1 MRRILKKSLILM
13 FALLASFLFGS
24 RILNISFQP
33 TAQDDFGVFS
43 DHTFDSLPT
52 PNLPDSVYISYSD
65 FRNNIGDIS
74 ANIVAI
80 NPDTWGKIIRIDTAE
95 ELYRFSIDVSFNF
108 KYTIYE
114 TKLTPQAVER
124 LLSFDY
130 VLGNDIDYSVMKSKQ
145 FNPIGY
151 NFEIEGITYQQSFKG
166 TFDGHGFEIKNL
178 YFSGYNQL
186 TEVLNLG
193 TEFETTVAYIEYY
206 AMFAYNEGTIQNFGM
221 IDPTFEFNF
230 ENETLFKAANIVG
243 LNKETGNVN
252 HVYAIDTRSTALVS
266 GIRMVAAAGQASGVL
281 FDNYGTFNNAYYASR
296 VVMNA
301 SYGSRFTVQPV
312 LYTNHASGT
321 YSNLAYDD
329 TLYQE
334 TVTVSGST
342 YSITTPNAYASSMTT
357 TQLRSTNAVLG
368 SGWFY
373 YPAESN
379 PTPKYPSLLGLT
391 RITGS
396 LDIQLSETV
405 GDKITVTNYF
415 IVEDALDLIAF
426 SKILNYTRESNQTP
440 FRELSYVLSDSIDMS
455 VVASNAYKTPTVE
468 FSGIFAGISN
478 DVYIHGINI
487 TNGIVQQ
494 NYYSGLFGVLS
505 GQIYNLLFYDAK
517 VTLNETNS
525 YASAPT
531 YVGLIAGQLVD
542 GIIRNVLVD
551 VDIDLGHST
560 LGELHVGS
568 IVGSASG
575 SLSAIYAEGNIF
587 GNSDHTFRSDI
598 VINPTYYFGGL
609 IGSSGEKKLILTD
622 AYNKVSVNGFGTV
635 TTTINSST
643 APTIHLGGV
652 IGKVTNTPTVTHVLG
667 LLTNEGALSVSEIKT
682 SFTEVQYVGGVIGMS
697 AGTAYV
703 LSSTFGNFTNKGNIN
718 LINNG
723 TNSIISAGVL
733 ISNHSAA
740 VEFVHIFNEV
750 TGTLEY
756 YTVSQPSGTI
766 VGDFSN
772 IVYTTLIYNVGS
784 ALTLSQAKNDADIN
798 IVGNYS
804 YSGIY
809 HSTTN
814 AQTLLRF
821 VENDGDILYQN
832 QSLAQTTSFAG
843 ISLSLN
849 IDYFNVTYDG
859 SIHILGV
866 TMQSTNTVQEQ
877 LYVAGIT
884 QTLTSGKYIKN
895 GLVNGEIIVAGIISN
910 QANFTAANNI
920 FIGGFV
926 NFNNSG
932 NMDPNGTLDMPVATI
947 GIINSINNANILSR
961 YSPSVSGISG
971 HANVYVGGIATL
983 NDGDIQDSA
992 NMGDIRF
999 ENTSPVD
1006 TANVTFNTD
1015 ATTAGSTTKYR
1026 YGTVLGGVAGA
1037 VVSKK
1042 SRIYDSSNSGTIIGL
1057 SKNFSRVGGILGLS
1071 IFRELQF
1078 GNVVTSYGSSGV
1090 ADISDS
1096 ILSNCINYGNVS
1108 ALTITISNYTTTSL
1122 YVTMSSGITN
1132 PFRFDLTQP
1141 VLVPS
1146 YNNTFYSALTSSSVR
1161 AYTRTSSEERPG
1173 INASAGGVIG
1183 YGLSVMRRMMN
1194 HGQISST
1201 DVAGGVVGATVV
1213 IDTSQYVKI
1222 DTAINYGTVR
1232 AFDRGTVGNNY
1243 ANFNSVNIMD
1253 YESIRDYFYTVD
1265 STFMFPETHSDIRLF
1280 PENKRGIGGIFG
1292 RLQRGSGLVMY
1303 GNNDANSTFNFIVN
1317 MDPNVDLIGRLDQ
1330 VTNYYSSL
1338 RFYDFENA
1346 VYYSARKNDTT
1357 QIIFTGVTYFYDN
1370 SSNSNSALYATR
1382 TSTNITIQS
1391 RKYEYAY
1398 DGATEQWLRTTYT
1411 QTKTR
1416 TEVSLYGR
1424 KYTRV
1429 GYDEA
1434 DYQDYQTEIISRS
1447 LAPAHDASGWVAL
1460 SGSTIAVGS
1469 IYEYKYESD
1478 LPLYNQVWDV
1488 DSTKVTGT
1496 STTTQVPNG
1505 YYMFGTSIPVP
1516 IITEEATDP
1525 QGQYVYSP
1533 TFEMQTDTVLQQYI
1547 YYAEN
1552 GNLSPTFIDSRPN
1565 GMYVLSTSSGST
1577 FGSILPANMKFDQLL
1592 PLALGENGEL
1602 PAFDIDYTAGTRI
1615 MPSADPTYGTLLSD
1629 YENLFQTMF
1638 SDKSALLEDTETTL
1652 YLDEIDGS
1660 MTKLL
1665 NPIVVDPTGVNP
1677 LGVITFNLNLNTL
1690 DFDANGLS
1698 TVNYEIFGAMLPK
1711 DAVLAQTIEDYYG
1724 LTYGSNTT
1732 SYVSGFR
1739 LLLSDYVNPLIDP
1752 INKPDLNPV
1761 LSYTFD
1767 LNNLTTGLITI
1778 GYFTSYSQVSQNFT
1792 PFLND
1797 DYVTDYQV
1805 RLNVSYN
1812 PNSTMPYL
1820 YSYQID
1826 GGTVRTSIVTNI
1838 TVEPVDT
1845 TLVFNFRDPAFILPV
1860 GTNILEIGTDN
1871 KDNVTLEYYDP
1882 ITSSYVL
1889 VDYVDYTRTSTL
1901 VSTATNHPFSLTIGV
1916 NTSLRAGQYRL
1927 GFKLLPYED
1936 TRDYYTFTKGSS
1948 TLRTILDVEHYS
1960 SGIVAPGGTTI
1971 NSYVNFGYEFDW
1983 SSTTVTEVSIVGAK
1997 AYQKSA
2003 AYYTLPFLYSIK
2015 IADFATITNVVI
2027 NETTYQANGFRIYH
2041 VSYTIRSESG
2051 ASTTYVHNIY
2061 ERAISIK
2068 DVYRNNNK
2076 VIMNVSNPVIITRE
2090 AFSTAVSVNYG
2101 IDPLL
2106 AAGLYNLSSDNPESY
2121 FSITPASVTG
2131 ITYSVTDNY
2140 LVFTIDSSAAAGD
2153 YQFTIGYY
2161 RTGETTI
2168 NLGTVYITKSQGQNA
2183 YLSDIQFSELATETN
2198 YALIYQSDANGV
2210 VITSIYSPTIYYA
2223 GIDYDGADLGGVKQF
2238 RVDGQV
2244 SNIPLDEYI
2253 PYFLNYLPLGASIAK
2268 KGSGGVY
2275 SAEVTGPDDPNIYQ
2289 LAADFTASEET
2300 ENDDIIITYRVTSES
2315 GLNVVYYHI
2324 TVTDVTYNVS
2334 FIFDVIYVG
2343 NALQP
2348 DLSGAVIVIN
2358 VRNMSTN
2365 LPVGDSLVTVFP
2377 AFTQINQYN
2386 NSTNLLYM
2394 VGNENYKF
2402 RFGRNKS
2409 GFFSFNV
2416 NVLDSDGYEYDYII
2430 ELNGTDLLADINTY
2444 DLNSTDEG
2452 KYYYINSSTKN
2463 RTRYFTI
2470 TIFDAKVP
2478 NRDYGFV
2485 DKDKSW

>member
-1 MRRILKKSLILM
+1 MRKILKKSLILM
-13 FALLASFLFGS
+13 FALISTLIFGS
-24 RILNISFQP
+24 RIFNINFQP
-33 TAQDDFGVFS
+33 TAQDNFGVFS

-52 PNLPDSVYISYSD
+52 PDLPDEVYISYTD
-65 FRNNIGDIS
+65 FRSDIGDIS

-80 NPDTWGKIIRIDTAE
+80 NPATWGKIIRIDTAE
-95 ELYRFSIDVSFNF
+95 ELYRFSIDVSYKF

-114 TKLTPQAVER
+114 TKLTPEAIET

-145 FNPIGY
+145 FNPIGF
-151 NFEIEGITYQQSFKG
+151 NFEIEGITYQQAFKG

-193 TEFETTVAYIEYY
+193 TEFETTVAYVEYY

-243 LNKETGNVN
+243 LNSETGNVN
-252 HVYAIDTRSTALVS
+252 HVYAIDTRLSALVA
-266 GIRMVAAAGQASGVL
+266 GIRMVAAAGQAAGIL

-312 LYTNHASGT
+312 LFTNHPSGT
-321 YSNLAYDD
+321 YSNLAFDD

-334 TVTVSGST
+334 TVLISGST
-342 YSITTPNAYASSMTT
+342 YNITTPNAYQTSMTT
-357 TQLRSTNAVLG
+357 AQLRSSNAVLG
-368 SGWFY
+368 TGWFY
-373 YPAESN
+373 YPAEN
-379 PTPKYPSLLGLT
+379 DPTPKYPSLLGLT

-396 LDIQLSETV
+396 LDIELSETA
-405 GDKITVTNYF
+405 GDDVTVTNYF
-415 IVEDALDLIAF
+415 IIEDALDIIAF
-426 SKILNYTRESNQTP
+426 SKMLNYTRESNQTP
-440 FRELSYVLSDSIDMS
+440 FRELSYVLMDNVDMS
-455 VVASNAYKTPTVE
+455 VVASDAYKTPTVE

-478 DVYIHGINI
+478 EVYIYGINI

-494 NYYSGLFGVLS
+494 NYYSGMFGILS
-505 GQIYNLLFYDAK
+505 GQVYNLLFYDAGI
-517 VTLNETNS
+517 TLNETDDFS
-525 YASAPT
+525 SAPT

-551 VDIDLGHST
+551 VDIDLGHDT
-560 LGELHVGS
+560 LGELHVGA

-575 SLSAIYAEGNIF
+575 NVSGIYAEGNIF
-587 GNSDHTFRSDI
+587 GNNDHVFRSDI

-609 IGSSGEKKLILTD
+609 IGSSGATQLVLTD
-622 AYNKVSVNGFGTV
+622 AYNHVAVHGFGTV
-635 TTTINSST
+635 STTITSST
-643 APTIHLGGV
+643 APTIYLGGV
-652 IGKVTNTPTVTHVLG
+652 IGKVTNTADVTHVIG
-667 LLTNEGALSVSEIKT
+667 LLTNEGELLVSEIIT
-682 SFTEVQYVGGVIGMS
+682 SFSEVQYVGGVIGMS

-703 LSSTFGNFTNKGNIN
+703 LNSTFGNFTNKGNIN
-718 LINNG
+718 LVNNG

-733 ISNHSAA
+733 VSNHSAA
-740 VEFVHIFNEV
+740 VEFVHIFNEA

-766 VGDFSN
+766 VGDFTN
-772 IVYTTLIYNVGS
+772 ILYTTLIYNVGS
-784 ALTLSQAKNDADIN
+784 SLTLSQAQNDADIT
-798 IVGNYS
+798 IVGSYNYS
-804 YSGIY
+804 GVY
-809 HSTTN
+809 HSSTN
-814 AQTLLRF
+814 AQTILRF
-821 VENDGDILYQN
+821 VENDGDILFQN

-849 IDYFNVTYDG
+849 INYLNVTYDG
-859 SIHILGV
+859 SIHILSI

-910 QANFTAANNI
+910 QSNFTAANNI

-947 GIINSINNANILSR
+947 GIINSINNAEITSR
-961 YSPSVSGISG
+961 YSPSISGISG

-999 ENTSPVD
+999 ENTSNVD

-1037 VVSKK
+1037 VVSQK

-1071 IFRELQF
+1071 IFRELLY
-1078 GNVVTSYGSSGV
+1078 GNVVTAYGSAGA
-1090 ADISDS
+1090 ADIWDS
-1096 ILSNCINYGNVS
+1096 ILSNCINYGDVS
-1108 ALTITISNYTTTSL
+1108 ALTITISNYSNTSL

-1132 PFRFDLTQP
+1132 PFRFDITQP

-1146 YNNTFYSALTSSSVR
+1146 YNSTFYSALTSGSVR

-1232 AFDRGTVGNNY
+1232 AFDRGTVGDNY
-1243 ANFNSVNIMD
+1243 ANFNSVDIMD
-1253 YESIRDYFYTVD
+1253 YETIRDHFYAVD

-1370 SSNSNSALYATR
+1370 SSNSGNSLYATR

-1391 RKYEYAY
+1391 RKYEYSY
-1398 DGATEQWLRTTYT
+1398 DGGTEQWLRTTYT
-1411 QTKTR
+1411 QTKAR

-1424 KYTRV
+1424 KYTRY

-1434 DYQDYQTEIISRS
+1434 DYENYQTEIISRS
-1447 LAPAHDASGWVAL
+1447 AAPAHDASGWVAL
-1460 SGSTIAVGS
+1460 AGSTIAVGT
-1469 IYEYKYESD
+1469 IDEYKYETD

-1496 STTTQVPNG
+1496 SSTTQVPNG

-1516 IITEEATDP
+1516 IITEEAGDP

-1533 TFEMQTDTVLQQYI
+1533 TFEMQTDTILQQYI

-1577 FGSILPANMKFDQLL
+1577 FGSVLPANMKFDQLL
-1592 PLALGENGEL
+1592 PLASGVNGEL
-1602 PAFDIDYTAGTRI
+1602 PPFDVDYSAGTRI
-1615 MPSADPTYGTLLSD
+1615 IPSEDPTYGILLSD
-1629 YENLFQTMF
+1629 YEELFQTMY

-1652 YLDEIDGS
+1652 ELDEIDGS
-1660 MTKLL
+1660 MTMLL
-1665 NPIVVDPTGVNP
+1665 NPTVVDPTDLNP

-1690 DFDANGLS
+1690 DFDVNGLS
-1698 TVNYEIFGAMLPK
+1698 TVDYEIFGAMLPK
-1711 DAVLAQTIEDYYG
+1711 DAILARTIEDYYG
-1724 LTYGSNTT
+1724 LAYGSNI
-1732 SYVSGFR
+1732 SAYISDFR
-1739 LLLSDYVNPLIDP
+1739 LLLADYANPLIDP
-1752 INKPDLNPV
+1752 LNKPDLSPV
-1761 LSYTFD
+1761 FSYTFD

-1792 PFLND
+1792 SFLND
-1797 DYVTDYQV
+1797 NYITDYQV

-1812 PNSTMPYL
+1812 PSSTMPFL

-1826 GGTVRTSIVTNI
+1826 GGTVRTTIVTNI
-1838 TVEPVDT
+1838 TAEAVDT
-1845 TLVFNFRDPAFILPV
+1845 LLTFNFRDPSFILPL
-1860 GTNILEIGTDN
+1860 GTNVLEIGTDN
-1871 KDNVTLEYYDP
+1871 ADNITLEYFDP
-1882 ITSSYVL
+1882 NTSTYVM
-1889 VDYVDYTRTSTL
+1889 VDYADYSRTSTL
-1901 VSTATNHPFSLTIGV
+1901 VSTATNHPFSFTIGV
-1916 NTSLRAGQYRL
+1916 NTSLKAGLYRL
-1927 GFKLLPYED
+1927 GFKLLPYEE

-1960 SGIVAPGGTTI
+1960 SGVVAPSGTTI

-1983 SSTTVTEVSIVGAK
+1983 SSTTVTEVPIIGAK
-1997 AYQKSA
+1997 AYQKTASN
-2003 AYYTLPFLYSIK
+2003 YTLPFLTSIR

-2041 VSYTIRSESG
+2041 VSYTVTSESG
-2051 ASTTYVHNIY
+2051 ASTTYVHNIS

-2076 VIMNVSNPVIITRE
+2076 VVMNSSNPVIITRE

-2106 AAGLYNLSSDNPESY
+2106 ARDLYNLIDDNPESY

-2131 ITYSVTDNY
+2131 ITYSVTDTY

-2161 RTGETTI
+2161 RTGETI
-2168 NLGTVYITKSQGQNA
+2168 ISLGIVYITKSEGQNA

-2198 YALIYQSDANGV
+2198 YAIINESNSLGV
-2210 VITSIYSPTIYYA
+2210 IVTSLYDPTIYYA
-2223 GIDYDGADLGGVKQF
+2223 GIDYDGADVNGVTNF

-2244 SNIPLDEYI
+2244 SNIPIDEYI
-2253 PYFLNYLPLGASIAK
+2253 PYFLNYLPLGATIAK
-2268 KGSGGVY
+2268 KGTGGVY
-2275 SAEVTGPDDPNIYQ
+2275 TAEVTGPEDTNVYL

-2324 TVTDVTYNVS
+2324 TVTDITYNVS

-2343 NALQP
+2343 NTLQP
-2348 DLSGAVIVIN
+2348 DLDGAVIVIN

-2377 AFTQINQYN
+2377 AFTQINSYN

-2394 VGNENYKF
+2394 VDNEDYKF

-2409 GFFSFNV
+2409 GYFSFNV
-2416 NVLDSDGYEYDYII
+2416 SVLDPDGYEYDYTI
-2430 ELNGTDLLADINTY
+2430 ELNGTDLLADINSY
-2444 DLNSTDEG
+2444 DLDSNDQG